1 MIMVMMLGKEKVGGF
16 KSYSG
21 SKSAGLGD
29 VMDKRGRFG
38 TSPSLSRYTM
48 LAPFAE
54 KLQRKAEKV
63 GSWKRDGE

>member
-1 MIMVMMLGKEKVGGF
+1 MVMMLGKEKVGGF

-38 TSPSLSRYTM
+38 TSPSLSRYDAGTIC
-48 LAPFAE
+48 LETTE
-54 KLQRKAEKV
+54 K
-63 GSWKRDGE
+63 S